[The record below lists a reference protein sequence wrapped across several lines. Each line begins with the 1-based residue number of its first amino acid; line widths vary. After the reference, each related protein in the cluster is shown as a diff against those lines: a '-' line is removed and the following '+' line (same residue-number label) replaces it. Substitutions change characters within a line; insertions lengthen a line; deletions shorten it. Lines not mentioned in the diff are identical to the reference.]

1 MDILKNILVKTVTHN
16 EDSKFWKGTYTI
28 IKILN
33 LFEKQLIL
41 SCTHIQRN
49 KVADL
54 STLSLAVFFRSYSKT
69 YLDVRKINTIFLEI
83 QK

>member
-1 MDILKNILVKTVTHN
+1 MDILKNLSAKTATHN

-33 LFEKQLIL
+33 LVEKQHIL
-41 SCTHIQRN
+41 SSTHTQRS

-54 STLSLAVFFRSYSKT
+54 STISPTVFFRSFS
-69 YLDVRKINTIFLEI
+69 
-83 QK
+83 